1 MSLCLRVN
9 ALKEAIGEKIQCVG
23 LLSTGTSA
31 IKAADGLIEN
41 IGAIAQLG
49 ERRIRW
55 VVVPDGIW

>member
-1 MSLCLRVN
+1 MSLGLRIN

-23 LLSTGTSA
+23 SLSTGTSA
-31 IKAADGLIEN
+31 IEAADGLIEN

-55 VVVPDGIW
+55 VVAPDGI